1 MPSLVG
7 SDLTK
12 LTVSKLPQN
21 FDSEMVKQD
30 ERICI
35 QSLSRGRNHRH
46 AFLWM
51 RH

>member
-1 MPSLVG
+1 MPSFVG

-30 ERICI
+30 ERIRVH
-35 QSLSRGRNHRH
+35 S
-46 AFLWM
+46 
-51 RH
+51 